1 MGIRSTLRRRRNRR
15 SCQHG
20 GVPAAAD
27 DPRTRTDLDAYQASG
42 VRWLAGGG
50 IAVVLGILLG
60 VAVVAVAENRGE
72 RIPGAGL
79 VVVALVLIG
88 IVAAIAGAGALR
100 RLHRWRRG
108 LAATPWQD
116 GRLRIAGPAAL
127 AFEPAGY
134 DELDPDDQPVRL
146 RLLSTAVWR
155 TRAVQRMDGAEVR
168 AAPVGG
174 GEWVITADGLDT
186 VVGARTVGRRTRA
199 NP

>member
-1 MGIRSTLRRRRNRR
+1 VTS
-15 SCQHG
+15 
-20 GVPAAAD
+20 AAEE
-27 DPRTRTDLDAYQASG
+27 PRTRAELAAYRASG

-50 IAVVLGILLG
+50 IAVVLGVLLG
-60 VAVVAVAENRGE
+60 VVVVTVAENSDR

-88 IVAAIAGAGALR
+88 AGAAVAGTGALL

-108 LAATPWQD
+108 LAATPWQS
-116 GRLRIAGPAAL
+116 GRLRVAGPAVL

-134 DELDPDDQPVRL
+134 DELDPDDEPVRL

-174 GEWVITADGLDT
+174 GEWVLTADGLDT